1 MNKKEGKNMR
11 VAKKI
16 SSVLLAL
23 CLLVPCFSMTAY
35 AADGKISFSDPETKV
50 GEVVEVKCAVRLTS
64 GSLGDVEVNLN
75 FDSDALS
82 FESGDGAESSED
94 GSVTCIGNGGSSEQ
108 IFMLNFEALKEG
120 STKITVSDAA
130 VSSADGSE
138 LTLDEGNSTVKISK
152 GKSSK
157 GKKKKSGGA
166 ANDMQVEID
175 GTAYM
180 LTDDF
185 PEGDVPDGYERMM
198 VTLDGQER
206 QMVVNANSGVTL
218 AYLLNGDKGD
228 FFLYNEED
236 ATFAPYEELVISD
249 KTSIILLSDTSAVNL
264 SSDYK
269 EAELTLD
276 DKTFPVW
283 QKSGEEGIY
292 VLYAMNS
299 NGEKDYYRYDAEEN
313 TYQKFTPESG
323 GEKKEEASGLLGKA
337 ENFIG
342 KNIQKIVFFG
352 GLGLL
357 VIIVLILVLG
367 IKLHNRN
374 AELDELYEEY
384 GLNDEEPQPVK
395 EKKKGKGK
403 EKGPMKPAKGKG
415 KKKDEFDEDD
425 FEDDFATGNMD
436 FTEDIGLTSDLD
448 FTENIGFTADMG
460 FTSDLDFTED
470 MGFTEEDFQTEQMDY
485 GEEDFQTEQMGYGE
499 EDFATEEL
507 GFDEGDFSTGQM
519 DFDDGDLLDD
529 VDSDEFV
536 VYGGQSRTE
545 ELTIDDLDDLLNDSP
560 KKSRRSDPDD
570 TFKVDFIDLD

>member
-1 MNKKEGKNMR
+1 MNKKEGKNMK
-11 VAKKI
+11 VGKKI

-23 CLLVPCFSMTAY
+23 CLLVPCFSMVAY
-35 AADGKISFSDPETKV
+35 AADGKISFSDPQAKV
-50 GEVVEVKCAVRLTS
+50 GKVVEVKCAVRS
-64 GSLGDVEVNLN
+64 NGGSLGDVEVNLN
-75 FDSDALS
+75 YDSEALS
-82 FESGDGAESSED
+82 FESGDGAESNEE

-108 IFMLNFEALKEG
+108 IFMLSFEALKEG
-120 STKITVSDAA
+120 STQITVAGA
-130 VSSADGSE
+130 TVTSSDGSE
-138 LTLDEGNSTVKISK
+138 LTLDEGNSTIKISK

-157 GKKKKSGGA
+157 SKKKKGGS
-166 ANDMQVEID
+166 ANDVQVEID

-185 PEGDVPDGYERMM
+185 PEGDIPDGYERMM

-206 QMVVNANSGVTL
+206 QMVVNPNSGVTL
-218 AYLLNGDKGD
+218 AYLLNGDAGD

-264 SSDYK
+264 PSDYK

-276 DKTFPVW
+276 DKSFPVW
-283 QKSGEEGIY
+283 QKAGEEGYY

-323 GEKKEEASGLLGKA
+323 GEKKEKSSGLLGKA
-337 ENFIG
+337 ERFIE
-342 KNIQKIVFFG
+342 KYIQKIVLFG

-395 EKKKGKGK
+395 EKKGK
-403 EKGPMKPAKGKG
+403 EKKPAKPAKGKG
-415 KKKDEFDEDD
+415 GRKKDDFDEDD
-425 FEDDFATGNMD
+425 FEDDFATADMD

-460 FTSDLDFTED
+460 FTSDLDLTED
-470 MGFTEEDFQTEQMDY
+470 MGFDEEDFQTEQMSY
-485 GEEDFQTEQMGYGE
+485 RE

-507 GFDEGDFSTGQM
+507 GFDEDEFATAQM
-519 DFDDGDLLDD
+519 DYDDGDLLDD

-545 ELTIDDLDDLLNDSP
+545 ELTIDDLDELLDDSP

>member
-1 MNKKEGKNMR
+1 MNKKEGKNMK
-11 VAKKI
+11 VGKKI

-23 CLLVPCFSMTAY
+23 CLLVPCFSMVAY
-35 AADGKISFSDPETKV
+35 AADGKISFSDPQAKV
-50 GEVVEVKCAVRLTS
+50 GKVVEVKCAVRS
-64 GSLGDVEVNLN
+64 NGGSLGDVEVNLN
-75 FDSDALS
+75 YDSEALS
-82 FESGDGAESSED
+82 FESGDGAESNEE

-108 IFMLNFEALKEG
+108 IFMLSFEALKEG
-120 STKITVSDAA
+120 STQITVAGA
-130 VSSADGSE
+130 TVTSSDGSE
-138 LTLDEGNSTVKISK
+138 LTLDEGNSTIKISK

-157 GKKKKSGGA
+157 SKKKKGGSA
-166 ANDMQVEID
+166 DDVQVEID

-185 PEGDVPDGYERMM
+185 PEGDIPDGYERMM

-206 QMVVNANSGVTL
+206 QMVVNPNSGVTL
-218 AYLLNGDKGD
+218 AYLLNGDAGD

-249 KTSIILLSDTSAVNL
+249 KMSIILLSDTSAVNL
-264 SSDYK
+264 PSDYK

-276 DKTFPVW
+276 DKSFPVW
-283 QKSGEEGIY
+283 QKAGEEGYY

-323 GEKKEEASGLLGKA
+323 GEKKEKSSGLLGKA
-337 ENFIG
+337 ERFIE
-342 KNIQKIVFFG
+342 KYIQKIVLFG

-395 EKKKGKGK
+395 EKKGK
-403 EKGPMKPAKGKG
+403 EKKPAKPAKGKG
-415 KKKDEFDEDD
+415 GRKKDDFDEDD
-425 FEDDFATGNMD
+425 FEDDFATADMD

-460 FTSDLDFTED
+460 FTSDLDLTED
-470 MGFTEEDFQTEQMDY
+470 MGFDEEDFQTEQMSY
-485 GEEDFQTEQMGYGE
+485 RE

-507 GFDEGDFSTGQM
+507 GFDEDEFATAQM
-519 DFDDGDLLDD
+519 DDDDGDLLDD

-545 ELTIDDLDDLLNDSP
+545 ELTIDDLDELLGDSP

>member
-1 MNKKEGKNMR
+1 MNKKEGKNMK
-11 VAKKI
+11 VGKKI

-23 CLLVPCFSMTAY
+23 CLLVPCFSMVAY
-35 AADGKISFSDPETKV
+35 AADGKISFSDPQAKV
-50 GEVVEVKCAVRLTS
+50 GKVVEVKCAVRS
-64 GSLGDVEVNLN
+64 NGGSLGDVEVNLN
-75 FDSDALS
+75 YDSEALS
-82 FESGDGAESSED
+82 FESGDGAESNEE

-108 IFMLNFEALKEG
+108 IFMLSFEALKEG
-120 STKITVSDAA
+120 STQITVASAT
-130 VSSADGSE
+130 VTSSDGSE
-138 LTLDEGNSTVKISK
+138 LTLDEGNSTIKISK

-157 GKKKKSGGA
+157 SKKKKGGS
-166 ANDMQVEID
+166 ANDVQVEID

-185 PEGDVPDGYERMM
+185 PEGDIPDGYERMM

-206 QMVVNANSGVTL
+206 QMVVNPNSGVTL
-218 AYLLNGDKGD
+218 AYLLNGDAGD

-264 SSDYK
+264 PSDYK

-276 DKTFPVW
+276 DKSFPVW
-283 QKSGEEGIY
+283 QKAGEEGYY

-323 GEKKEEASGLLGKA
+323 GEKKEKSSGLLGKA
-337 ENFIG
+337 ERFIE
-342 KNIQKIVFFG
+342 KYIQKIVLFG

-395 EKKKGKGK
+395 EKKGR
-403 EKGPMKPAKGKG
+403 EKKPAKPAKGKG
-415 KKKDEFDEDD
+415 GRKKDDFDEDD
-425 FEDDFATGNMD
+425 FEDDFATADMD

-460 FTSDLDFTED
+460 FTSDLDLTED
-470 MGFTEEDFQTEQMDY
+470 MGFDEEDFQTEQMSY
-485 GEEDFQTEQMGYGE
+485 RE

-507 GFDEGDFSTGQM
+507 GFDEDEFATAQM
-519 DFDDGDLLDD
+519 DYDDGDLLDD

-545 ELTIDDLDDLLNDSP
+545 ELTIDDLDELLGDSP

>member
-403 EKGPMKPAKGKG
+403 EKSPMKPAKGKG

-470 MGFTEEDFQTEQMDY
+470 MGFTEEDFQTEQMGY

>member
-395 EKKKGKGK
+395 EKKNGKGK

-415 KKKDEFDEDD
+415 RKKDEFDEDD

>member
-1 MNKKEGKNMR
+1 MNKKEGKNMK
-11 VAKKI
+11 VGKKI

-23 CLLVPCFSMTAY
+23 CLLVPCFSIVAY
-35 AADGKISFSDPETKV
+35 AADGKISFSDPQAKV
-50 GEVVEVKCAVRLTS
+50 GKVVEVKCAVRS
-64 GSLGDVEVNLN
+64 NGGSLGDVEVNLN
-75 FDSDALS
+75 YDSEALS
-82 FESGDGAESSED
+82 FESGDGAESNEE

-108 IFMLNFEALKEG
+108 IFMLSFEALKEG
-120 STKITVSDAA
+120 STQITVAGA
-130 VSSADGSE
+130 TVTSSDGSE
-138 LTLDEGNSTVKISK
+138 LTLDEGNSTIKISK

-157 GKKKKSGGA
+157 SKKKKGGSA
-166 ANDMQVEID
+166 DDVQVEID

-185 PEGDVPDGYERMM
+185 PEGDIPDGYERMM

-206 QMVVNANSGVTL
+206 QMVVNPNSGVTL
-218 AYLLNGDKGD
+218 AYLLNGDAGD

-264 SSDYK
+264 PSDYK

-276 DKTFPVW
+276 DKSFPVW
-283 QKSGEEGIY
+283 QKAGEEGYY

-323 GEKKEEASGLLGKA
+323 GEKKEKSSGLLGKA
-337 ENFIG
+337 ERFIE
-342 KNIQKIVFFG
+342 KYIQKIVLFG

-395 EKKKGKGK
+395 EKKGK
-403 EKGPMKPAKGKG
+403 EKKPAKPAKGKG
-415 KKKDEFDEDD
+415 GRKKDDFDEDD
-425 FEDDFATGNMD
+425 FEDDFATADMD

-460 FTSDLDFTED
+460 FTSDLDLTED
-470 MGFTEEDFQTEQMDY
+470 MGFDEEDFQTEQMSY
-485 GEEDFQTEQMGYGE
+485 RE

-507 GFDEGDFSTGQM
+507 GFDEDEFATAQM
-519 DFDDGDLLDD
+519 DYDDGDLLDD

-545 ELTIDDLDDLLNDSP
+545 ELTIDDLDELLGDSP

>member
-157 GKKKKSGGA
+157 GKKKKSGGS

-415 KKKDEFDEDD
+415 RKKDEFDEDD
-425 FEDDFATGNMD
+425 FEDDFATGN
-436 FTEDIGLTSDLD
+436 LD

-470 MGFTEEDFQTEQMDY
+470 MGFTEEDFQTEQMGY

>member
-415 KKKDEFDEDD
+415 RKKDEFDEDD

-448 FTENIGFTADMG
+448 FTENIGFTSDMG

-470 MGFTEEDFQTEQMDY
+470 MGFTEEDFQTEQMGY

>member
-1 MNKKEGKNMR
+1 MNKKEGKNMK
-11 VAKKI
+11 VGKKI

-23 CLLVPCFSMTAY
+23 CLLVPCFSMVAY
-35 AADGKISFSDPETKV
+35 AADGKISFSDPQAKV
-50 GEVVEVKCAVRLTS
+50 GKVVEVKCAVRS
-64 GSLGDVEVNLN
+64 NGGSLGDVEVNLN
-75 FDSDALS
+75 YDSEALS
-82 FESGDGAESSED
+82 FESGDGAESNEE

-108 IFMLNFEALKEG
+108 IFMLSFEALKEG
-120 STKITVSDAA
+120 STQITVAGA
-130 VSSADGSE
+130 TVTSSDGSE
-138 LTLDEGNSTVKISK
+138 LTLDEGNSTIKISK

-157 GKKKKSGGA
+157 SKKKKGGSA
-166 ANDMQVEID
+166 DDVQVEID

-185 PEGDVPDGYERMM
+185 PEGDIPDGYERMM

-206 QMVVNANSGVTL
+206 QMVVNPNSGVTL
-218 AYLLNGDKGD
+218 AYLLNGDAGD

-264 SSDYK
+264 PSDYK

-276 DKTFPVW
+276 DKSFPVW
-283 QKSGEEGIY
+283 QKAGEEGYY

-323 GEKKEEASGLLGKA
+323 GEKKEKSSGLLGKA
-337 ENFIG
+337 ERFIE
-342 KNIQKIVFFG
+342 KYIQKIVLFG

-395 EKKKGKGK
+395 EKKGK
-403 EKGPMKPAKGKG
+403 EKKPAKPAKGKG
-415 KKKDEFDEDD
+415 GRKKDDFDEDD
-425 FEDDFATGNMD
+425 FEDDFATADMD

-460 FTSDLDFTED
+460 FTSDLDLTED
-470 MGFTEEDFQTEQMDY
+470 MGFDEEDFQTEQMSY
-485 GEEDFQTEQMGYGE
+485 RE

-507 GFDEGDFSTGQM
+507 GFDEDEFATAQM
-519 DFDDGDLLDD
+519 DYDDGDILDD

-545 ELTIDDLDDLLNDSP
+545 ELTIDDLDELLGDSP

>member
-323 GEKKEEASGLLGKA
+323 GEKKEEVSGLLGKA

-470 MGFTEEDFQTEQMDY
+470 MGFTEEDFQTEQMGY

>member
-157 GKKKKSGGA
+157 GKKKKSGGS

-415 KKKDEFDEDD
+415 RKKDEFDEDD

-470 MGFTEEDFQTEQMDY
+470 MGFTEEDFQTEQMGY

>member
-1 MNKKEGKNMR
+1 MNKKEGKNMN

-23 CLLVPCFSMTAY
+23 CLMVPCFSMVAY

-50 GEVVEVKCAVRLTS
+50 GEVVEVKCAVRSTS
-64 GSLGDVEVNLN
+64 GSLGDVEVNLSY
-75 FDSDALS
+75 DSDALS
-82 FESGDGAESSED
+82 FKSGDGAESDED

-108 IFMLNFEALKEG
+108 IFMLSFEALKEG
-120 STKITVSDAA
+120 STQITVSGAT
-130 VSSADGSE
+130 VSSGDGSE
-138 LTLDEGNSTVKISK
+138 LNLDEGNSTIKIAK

-157 GKKKKSGGA
+157 SKKKSGDA
-166 ANDMQVEID
+166 AGDMQVEVG
-175 GTAYM
+175 GTTYT
-180 LTDDF
+180 LTDNF
-185 PEGDVPDGYERMM
+185 PEGDVPDGYERMT
-198 VTLDGQER
+198 VTLDGKER

-218 AYLLNGDKGD
+218 GYLSDGDEGD
-228 FFLYNEED
+228 FFMYNEED

-283 QKSGEEGIY
+283 QKSGEDGYY
-292 VLYAMNS
+292 VLYAINS
-299 NGEKDYYRYDAEEN
+299 NGEKDFYRYDAEEN
-313 TYQKFTPESG
+313 TYQKFTPETG
-323 GEKKEEASGLLGKA
+323 TEKEEGSSGLLGKV
-337 ENFIG
+337 EKFIE

-352 GLGLL
+352 GLGLI
-357 VIIVLILVLG
+357 VIIVLILILG

-384 GLNDEEPQPVK
+384 GLNDEEIEPVK
-395 EKKKGKGK
+395 AKKGK
-403 EKGPMKPAKGKG
+403 EKKPAKGR
-415 KKKDEFDEDD
+415 KKADFEEDG

-436 FTEDIGLTSDLD
+436 FTADMGLTADMD

-460 FTSDLDFTED
+460 FTSDLDLTED
-470 MGFTEEDFQTEQMDY
+470 LSF
-485 GEEDFQTEQMGYGE
+485 GEEDFQTAQMSYGE

-507 GFDEGDFSTGQM
+507 ELDEGDFATGQM
-519 DFDDGDLLDD
+519 DFDGGDLLDD

-545 ELTIDDLDDLLNDSP
+545 ELTIDDLDDLLGDSP

>member
-415 KKKDEFDEDD
+415 RKKDEFDEDD

-470 MGFTEEDFQTEQMDY
+470 MGFTEEDFQTEQMGY

>member
-470 MGFTEEDFQTEQMDY
+470 MGFTEEDFQTEQMGY